1 MNKEA
6 LIQMDLDNIWHPC
19 SQMKDYETF
28 DPIIIKKGKGV
39 YLEDIDG
46 NRYIDAVSSWWVNL
60 FGHCHKRIG
69 DVLAQQANTL
79 EHTIFV
85 NFTHEPAIA
94 LSERILKVAPQG
106 LEKIFFGDN
115 GSSAVE
121 IALKL
126 SFQYHQQAGRTQ
138 KKKFMALTDAYHG
151 ETLAALAVSGC
162 ELYNAVYKPILMDV
176 ERVQGPDCYR
186 CQWGLQRETCKGECI
201 AHVEEIMASHHE
213 EITAIIIEPLI
224 QCAAGMK
231 MYSPIYLKKLRGL
244 CHQYDIHMIADEIA
258 VGFGRTGEMFAC
270 DHAGITPDF
279 MCVSK
284 GLTAGYMPL
293 SLVLMTNKIYE
304 GFYDDYTTLKAFLHS
319 HSYSGNPLGCAIAV
333 ETLKIFEEE
342 QVIEKNRET
351 AAYMKEKAIKMLQH
365 IPQVGD
371 IRFMGMVGAIELVKD
386 RNTKEPFDWKQ
397 RVGYEIY
404 RIAVSKGVL
413 LRPLGNIIYFMP
425 PYVIAKFEIDYMIQ
439 VAKESIELYFRRNKP

>member
-1 MNKEA
+1 M
-6 LIQMDLDNIWHPC
+6 
-19 SQMKDYETF
+19 
-28 DPIIIKKGKGV
+28 
-39 YLEDIDG
+39 
-46 NRYIDAVSSWWVNL
+46 
-60 FGHCHKRIG
+60 
-69 DVLAQQANTL
+69 
-79 EHTIFV
+79 
-85 NFTHEPAIA
+85 
-94 LSERILKVAPQG
+94 
-106 LEKIFFGDN
+106 EKIFFGDN

-201 AHVEEIMASHHE
+201 AHVEEIMASHHK

-342 QVIEKNRET
+342 QVIENNRET

-439 VAKESIELYFRRNKP
+439 VAKESIELYFRKNNP